1 MKPNHPLPETYT
13 EILTYLRD
21 QKSGLTTR
29 EIFDLSKKKRFFQLD
44 NITQIS
50 YIASALRSKKLIT
63 TSDAAKGKIH
73 RITEAGLEAIADE
86 PGKQNSKTEQ
96 SRKYASTMQ
105 YRLPKRTPAD
115 ETANEAINDL
125 TITDQ
130 AEEPESAA
138 VLKAADEIIGGIQDE
153 ETDYEIIRRDDDSII
168 NQIGVDKLYS
178 EFPDRGQTSETDQT
192 DAPSDIIAKFDDT
205 FGAIRSFL
213 IEYLTNTQPPVTI
226 RNKTVKL
233 SVLQRLESMYN
244 EEISQV
250 LGEIRLDLEQLEA
263 E

>member
-1 MKPNHPLPETYT
+1 MKHNQPLPETYT

-21 QKSGLTTR
+21 HESGLTTR
-29 EIFDLSKKKRFFQLD
+29 KIFDLAKKKRFFQLD
-44 NITQIS
+44 NTNKIS
-50 YIASALRSKKLIT
+50 YITNALRSKKMIT
-63 TSDAAKGKIH
+63 TSDAAGGKIH

-86 PGKQNSKTEQ
+86 APAQDKT
-96 SRKYASTMQ
+96 
-105 YRLPKRTPAD
+105 
-115 ETANEAINDL
+115 
-125 TITDQ
+125 
-130 AEEPESAA
+130 EEPEPEA

-153 ETDYEIIRRDDDSII
+153 ETD
-168 NQIGVDKLYS
+168 
-178 EFPDRGQTSETDQT
+178 QT
-192 DAPSDIIAKFDDT
+192 DATSDIIAKFDDT

-213 IEYLTNTQPPVTI
+213 IEYLTEAQPPVKI

-233 SVLQRLESMYN
+233 SVLQRLQPMCN